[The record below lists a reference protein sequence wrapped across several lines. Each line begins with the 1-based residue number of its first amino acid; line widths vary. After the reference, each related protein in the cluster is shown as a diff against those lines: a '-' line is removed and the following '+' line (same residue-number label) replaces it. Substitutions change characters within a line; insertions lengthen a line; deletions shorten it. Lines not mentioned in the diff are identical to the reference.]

1 MLTPRFDPSCSRQLK
16 GLKTRVLLFS
26 CMDSIYNKESLELN
40 LKIDH
45 TRADYIEVF
54 DSGTLVTEQ
63 LPQVGSHPRNLSP
76 TAVNPNVVCL
86 TLTQCTLQLH
96 NPLLPH
102 YDRAGDPWTHRPV
115 REDAAPAGP
124 MPLGGPAG
132 RTDPTPPRRSP
143 SSFLQR
149 SRNPRGR
156 GER

>member
-96 NPLLPH
+96 NPLCHIMTAQVTL
-102 YDRAGDPWTHRPV
+102 
-115 REDAAPAGP
+115 GP
-124 MPLGGPAG
+124 IDQFVKMLH
-132 RTDPTPPRRSP
+132 
-143 SSFLQR
+143 QR
-149 SRNPRGR
+149 GLCR
-156 GER
+156 

>member
-63 LPQVGSHPRNLSP
+63 LPQVGSHPRNLAP
-76 TAVNPNVVCL
+76 TAVNSNVVCL

-96 NPLLPH
+96 NPLCRIMTAQVTL
-102 YDRAGDPWTHRPV
+102 
-115 REDAAPAGP
+115 GP
-124 MPLGGPAG
+124 IDQFVKMLH
-132 RTDPTPPRRSP
+132 
-143 SSFLQR
+143 QR
-149 SRNPRGR
+149 GLCR
-156 GER
+156 

>member
-96 NPLLPH
+96 NPLFRIMTAQVTL
-102 YDRAGDPWTHRPV
+102 
-115 REDAAPAGP
+115 GP
-124 MPLGGPAG
+124 IDQFVKMLH
-132 RTDPTPPRRSP
+132 
-143 SSFLQR
+143 QR
-149 SRNPRGR
+149 GLCR
-156 GER
+156 

>member
-96 NPLLPH
+96 NPLCRIMTAQVTL
-102 YDRAGDPWTHRPV
+102 
-115 REDAAPAGP
+115 GP
-124 MPLGGPAG
+124 IEQFVKMLH
-132 RTDPTPPRRSP
+132 
-143 SSFLQR
+143 QR
-149 SRNPRGR
+149 GLCR
-156 GER
+156 